1 MELALIKS
9 GGPVLWVIAVLSVL
23 ALSVVVERL
32 LFFRRNGADASKLEL
47 ELCEALHDRDK
58 ERASTLVRARDTSLH
73 RLCAAAVDHWGVEKD
88 VLGELMGQQVRRE
101 LFRWQK
107 GLGLLATIARVAPL
121 LGLLGTVLGMIDI
134 FRVLPEG
141 GRADMAF
148 LAAGIWKALIT
159 TVAGLSVAVPAILA
173 HAYLLHRVDD
183 EEETLL
189 RTTDFLVREKNLAG
203 QEAD

>member
-1 MELALIKS
+1 MALTLVRS
-9 GGPVLWVIAVLSVL
+9 GGPVLWVIG
-23 ALSVVVERL
+23 ALSIVAFAVVVERL
-32 LFFRRNGADASKLEL
+32 LFFRKNRADAAKLEL
-47 ELCEALHDRDK
+47 ELCQALHDRDR
-58 ERASTLVRARDTSLH
+58 ERASSIVHGDDSSLH
-73 RLCAAAVDHWGVEKD
+73 RLCAAAINHWGVDKEA
-88 VLGELMGQQVRRE
+88 LRELMDQQVRRE

-159 TVAGLSVAVPAILA
+159 TVAGLAVAVPAILA
-173 HAYLLHRVDD
+173 HSYLLHRVDD

-189 RTTDFLVREKNLAG
+189 RTTDFLVREKLLG
-203 QEAD
+203 SRDGS